1 MRRIPLGG
9 PFLAACFGVAVAEV
23 CSIPFLAWGIAFGL
37 FAIAVAVWR
46 RTAFALAA
54 SLLFFGFWHSFRKA
68 SDQGYLLAQKPDL
81 ADRIHQIGLEAEA
94 DSKPF
99 HWGNQIKQ
107 RLIAKVTGVDGRP
120 MNFRVQAELAGQPIH
135 YGDCCQVMGRLEA
148 PQRAM
153 NPGEF
158 DERTYLQH
166 EGIYVVLNSPSA
178 HDATIQY
185 HGWGNPIFAIALN
198 CRKAVENIPTRSLEN
213 DRPIKALIE
222 GVTFG
227 DRSDFD
233 PDLLDLLQDTGTLH
247 LFVIDG
253 LKVTLLAGISW
264 IAARLFCLPRRWI
277 AGAVVP
283 LLLLY
288 CAATGLSAAGLRA
301 TLMALFVLVGISL
314 ERPVLQLNAMSGAGF
329 ILLLCNPEELFQ
341 LGFQL
346 SFTIVAFIVIGARPL
361 TSWLAH
367 PFRPD
372 PWIPRQL
379 ISPLRRLLQ
388 RLIHRS
394 AELLAVCTIC
404 WVSSLPFSIFYFHRI
419 SFSNVVANFLAV
431 PVGTWILFTALISIL
446 VSPIAGW
453 ASIYLNNTNWLLAHL
468 FLVIVNASAA
478 FPGQAMNIGGL
489 PWSTEAK
496 IVVLASGRSET
507 IYFCRGSST
516 GLVNPGSASKY
527 RRITEPFLRSEGV
540 NGLSFLSWTRPD
552 QDHAGS
558 APEVAKHF
566 KVAGASH
573 ESLSPND
580 EAAAG
585 LSRGSPAAAGK
596 ADLSRRLVRH
606 SSGIRDEGGSEAK
619 ADGIPS
625 AIGLTKATTS
635 RMSMLEEKISLNDE
649 ATWSSVKPITPLR
662 PVLDCELGSFEVL
675 LLNINRQQIQ
685 AQPSRTVDVV
695 VVPSQRQCS
704 CPELV
709 RKFHPQAILYLQG
722 KPGGNQ
728 SPGQPAVPIWFLG
741 DKGAVTIA
749 LSNKDLELSGYLGDR
764 LTLQSRSR

>member
-9 PFLAACFGVAVAEV
+9 LFLAACFGVTVAEV
-23 CSIPFLAWGIAFGL
+23 CPIPFLGWGIAFGL
-37 FAIAVAVWR
+37 FAIGVAAWK
-46 RTAFALAA
+46 RTGLALAA
-54 SLLFFGFWHSFRKA
+54 TLLFFGFWHSFRKV

-81 ADRIHQIGLEAEA
+81 ANRVHQIDLEAEA

-107 RLIAKVTGVDGRP
+107 RLIANVRGVDGRP
-120 MNFRVQAELAGQPIH
+120 MNFRVQAQLAGQPIH
-135 YGDCCQVMGRLEA
+135 YGDCCQVMGRLET
-148 PQRAM
+148 PQRAL

-166 EGIYVVLNSPSA
+166 EGIYVVLNSPGA
-178 HDATIQY
+178 HHATIRH

-314 ERPVLQLNAMSGAGF
+314 ERPVVQLNAMSGAGF

-367 PFRPD
+367 PLRPD
-372 PWIPRQL
+372 PWIPLQL
-379 ISPLRRLLQ
+379 ISPLGRLSQ

-453 ASIYLNNTNWLLAHL
+453 ASIYLNNTNWLLAHV
-468 FLVIVNASAA
+468 FLMIVNASAA

-507 IYFCRGSST
+507 IYFCRGSSS
-516 GLVNPGSASKY
+516 GLLNPGSASKY

-540 NGLSFLSWTRPD
+540 NGLSFLSWTRSD

-566 KVAGASH
+566 KIAGASY
-573 ESLSPND
+573 EN
-580 EAAAG
+580 
-585 LSRGSPAAAGK
+585 LSRNGEATAGRSGGRPAAAGK
-596 ADLSRRLVRH
+596 AD
-606 SSGIRDEGGSEAK
+606 
-619 ADGIPS
+619 GIPS
-625 AIGLTKATTS
+625 TIGLTKATAS
-635 RMSMLEEKISLNDE
+635 RMSMVEEKISLNDE

-675 LLNINRQQIQ
+675 LLNINRQQIE

-728 SPGQPAVPIWFLG
+728 SPGQPAVPVWFLG
-741 DKGAVTIA
+741 DKGAVTMA
-749 LSNKDLELSGYLGDR
+749 LSYKDLELSGYLGDR
-764 LTLQSRSR
+764 LTLRSRSR

>member
-9 PFLAACFGVAVAEV
+9 LFLAACLGVAVAEV
-23 CSIPFLAWGIAFGL
+23 CPIPFLDWGIGFGL
-37 FAIAVAVWR
+37 FAIAVAAWK

-54 SLLFFGFWHSFRKA
+54 TLLFFGFWHSFRKA
-68 SDQGYLLAQKPDL
+68 SDQGYQLAAKPDL
-81 ADRIHQIGLEAEA
+81 ANRIHQIELEAEA

-107 RLIAKVTGVDGRP
+107 RLIAKVTGVDGRSVD
-120 MNFRVQAELAGQPIH
+120 FRVEAELAGQPIH
-135 YGDCCQVMGRLEA
+135 YGDRCQVMGRLEA
-148 PQRAM
+148 PQRAL

-158 DERTYLQH
+158 DERTYLRH
-166 EGIYVVLNSPSA
+166 EGIYVVLNSA
-178 HDATIQY
+178 NARDATIKQ
-185 HGWGNPIFAIALN
+185 HSWGNPIFAVALT
-198 CRKAVENIPTRSLEN
+198 CRKAVENIPIRSLEN

-253 LKVTLLAGISW
+253 LKVTLLAGVSW

-288 CAATGLSAAGLRA
+288 CAGTGLSAAGLRA

-314 ERPVLQLNAMSGAGF
+314 EKPVLQLNAMSGAGF

-346 SFTIVAFIVIGARPL
+346 SFAIVAFIVIGARPL

-367 PFRPD
+367 PLRPD

-379 ISPLRRLLQ
+379 ISPLRRISQ

-394 AELLAVCTIC
+394 VELLAVCTIC

-431 PVGTWILFTALISIL
+431 PVGTWILFTALVSIL
-446 VSPIAGW
+446 ISPIAGW
-453 ASIYLNNTNWLLAHL
+453 ASIYLNNTNWLLAHV

-478 FPGQAMNIGGL
+478 FPGQAMNIGRL
-489 PWSTEAK
+489 PWSTETK

-507 IYFCRGSST
+507 IYFCGGSRT
-516 GLVNPGSASKY
+516 GLVNPGSPSKY

-540 NGLSFLSWTRPD
+540 NSLSFLNWTGSD
-552 QDHAGS
+552 QDHAGA
-558 APEVAKHF
+558 APQVVKHF
-566 KVAGASH
+566 KVAPFSS
-573 ESLSPND
+573 ESLS
-580 EAAAG
+580 G
-585 LSRGSPAAAGK
+585 RGPATAGK
-596 ADLSRRLVRH
+596 ADLSRHLVQH
-606 SSGIRDEGGSEAK
+606 SFSDGGSEAK
-619 ADGIPS
+619 ADEAPS
-625 AIGLTKATTS
+625 TIRLTKAPPS
-635 RMSMLEEKISLNDE
+635 RMLPGEEKISLNDE
-649 ATWSSVKPITPLR
+649 ATWGGTKLIPPLK
-662 PVLDCELGSFEVL
+662 PVLDCELGSFVVL
-675 LLNINRQQIQ
+675 LLNINRQQIE
-685 AQPSRTVDVV
+685 ALPSRTVDVV

-704 CPELV
+704 CRELV

-722 KPGGNQ
+722 KPAGNQ
-728 SPGQPAVPIWFLG
+728 SAGEPAVPIWFLG

-749 LSNKDLELSGYLGDR
+749 LSNQELELSGYLGDR
-764 LTLQSRSR
+764 LTFRSRNR

>member
-1 MRRIPLGG
+1 VRRIPLGG
-9 PFLAACFGVAVAEV
+9 LFLTACLGVAVAEV
-23 CSIPFLAWGIAFGL
+23 CPIPFFAWGISFGL
-37 FAIAVAVWR
+37 FAIAVAAWKQ
-46 RTAFALAA
+46 TAFVLAA
-54 SLLFFGFWHSFRKA
+54 TLLFFGFWHSFRKA
-68 SDQGYLLAQKPDL
+68 SDQGYQLATKPDL
-81 ADRIHQIGLEAEA
+81 ANRIHQIDLEAEA

-99 HWGNQIKQ
+99 HWANQIKQ

-120 MNFRVQAELAGQPIH
+120 MDFRVEAELAGQPVH
-135 YGDCCQVMGRLEA
+135 YGDRCQVMGRLEA

-158 DERTYLQH
+158 DERTYLRH
-166 EGIYVVLNSPSA
+166 EGIYIVLNSA
-178 HDATIQY
+178 NARDATIKQ
-185 HGWGNPIFAIALN
+185 HGWGNPIFAIALT

-233 PDLLDLLQDTGTLH
+233 PDLLELLQDTGTLH

-288 CAATGLSAAGLRA
+288 CAGTGLSAAGLRA

-314 ERPVLQLNAMSGAGF
+314 ERPVLQLNAMSGAGL

-346 SFTIVAFIVIGARPL
+346 SFAIVAFIVIGARPL
-361 TSWLAH
+361 TSCLAH
-367 PFRPD
+367 PFKPD

-379 ISPLRRLLQ
+379 ISSLRRLSQ

-431 PVGTWILFTALISIL
+431 PVGTWILFTALVSIL
-446 VSPIAGW
+446 ISPIAGW

-468 FLVIVNASAA
+468 FLMIVNASAA

-507 IYFCRGSST
+507 VYFCRGSRT
-516 GLVNPGSASKY
+516 GLVNPGSPSKY
-527 RRITEPFLRSEGV
+527 RRITEPFLRSAGV
-540 NGLSFLSWTRPD
+540 NGLSFLNWTRPD
-552 QDHAGS
+552 QDHSGS
-558 APEVAKHF
+558 ASEVIKHF
-566 KVAGASH
+566 KVTGT
-573 ESLSPND
+573 SPED
-580 EAAAG
+580 SSGRLVRHSFSEG
-585 LSRGSPAAAGK
+585 GSPATAGK
-596 ADLSRRLVRH
+596 ADLSRH
-606 SSGIRDEGGSEAK
+606 SEAK
-619 ADGIPS
+619 ADEVSSP
-625 AIGLTKATTS
+625 IGQTNATTS
-635 RMSMLEEKISLNDE
+635 RMPLGEEKISLNDE
-649 ATWSSVKPITPLR
+649 TEWSGTKLIPPLK
-662 PVLDCELGSFEVL
+662 PVLDCELGSFVVL
-675 LLNINRQQIQ
+675 LLNINRQQIE
-685 AQPSRTVDVV
+685 ALPSRTVDVV

-704 CPELV
+704 SPELV

-722 KPGGNQ
+722 KPAGNQ
-728 SPGQPAVPIWFLG
+728 SPGEPAVPIWFLG
-741 DKGAVTIA
+741 DKGAVTIT
-749 LSNKDLELSGYLGDR
+749 LSDRDLELSGYLGAR
-764 LTLQSRSR
+764 LTLRSRSR

>member
-9 PFLAACFGVAVAEV
+9 LFLAACLGVAVAEV
-23 CSIPFLAWGIAFGL
+23 FPIPFLAWGIAFGL
-37 FAIAVAVWR
+37 FAIAVVAWKQTV
-46 RTAFALAA
+46 FALAA
-54 SLLFFGFWHSFRKA
+54 TLLFFGFWHSFRKA
-68 SDQGYLLAQKPDL
+68 SDQGYQLVRKPDL
-81 ADRIHQIGLEAEA
+81 AKRMHQIDLEAEA

-107 RLIAKVTGVDGRP
+107 RLIAKVTGVDGHP
-120 MNFRVQAELAGQPIH
+120 MDFRIEAELAGQPVH
-135 YGDCCQVMGRLEA
+135 YGDRCHVMGRLAA
-148 PQRAM
+148 PQPAM

-158 DERTYLQH
+158 DERTYLRR
-166 EGIYVVLNSPSA
+166 EGIYLVLNSA
-178 HDATIQY
+178 NARGAAIVQ
-185 HGWGNPIFAIALN
+185 HGWGNPIFAIALT
-198 CRKAVENIPTRSLEN
+198 CRRAVENIPTRSLEN

-233 PDLLDLLQDTGTLH
+233 PDLLELLQDTGTLH

-277 AGAVVP
+277 AGAVIP

-288 CAATGLSAAGLRA
+288 CAGTGLSAAGLRA
-301 TLMALFVLVGISL
+301 TLMALFVLIGISL
-314 ERPVLQLNAMSGAGF
+314 ERPVLQLNALSGAGL
-329 ILLLCNPEELFQ
+329 ILLLCNPEDLFQ

-346 SFTIVAFIVIGARPL
+346 SFAIVAFIVIGARPL
-361 TSWLAH
+361 TSCLAH
-367 PFRPD
+367 PFTAD

-379 ISPLRRLLQ
+379 ISPLRRLWQ
-388 RLIHRS
+388 RMIHRS

-404 WVSSLPFSIFYFHRI
+404 WISSLPFSIFYFHRI

-431 PVGTWILFTALISIL
+431 PVGTWILFTALVSIL
-446 VSPIAGW
+446 ISPVAGW

-489 PWSTEAK
+489 PWSTEPK

-507 IYFCRGSST
+507 IYFRRGSRT
-516 GLVNPGSASKY
+516 GLVNPGSPSKY

-540 NGLSFLSWTRPD
+540 NGLSILNWTKSD

-558 APEVAKHF
+558 APEVSKHF
-566 KVAGASH
+566 KVIQGSGD
-573 ESLSPND
+573 SS
-580 EAAAG
+580 G
-585 LSRGSPAAAGK
+585 GSPAAAGK
-596 ADLSRRLVRH
+596 ADEA
-606 SSGIRDEGGSEAK
+606 SSS
-619 ADGIPS
+619 
-625 AIGLTKATTS
+625 IGLAKVTAS
-635 RMSMLEEKISLNDE
+635 HVPLGEEKISLNDE
-649 ATWSSVKPITPLR
+649 TGWNGTKLIPPLK
-662 PVLDCELGSFEVL
+662 PVLDCELGSFVVL
-675 LLNINRQQIQ
+675 LLHINRQQIE
-685 AQPSRTVDVV
+685 ALPARMVDVV

-704 CPELV
+704 PPELV

-728 SPGQPAVPIWFLG
+728 SPGESAVPIWFSG
-741 DKGAVTIA
+741 DKGAVTMA
-749 LSNKDLELSGYLGDR
+749 LSNKDLELSSYLGDR
-764 LTLQSRSR
+764 LTLRSRSR

>member
-9 PFLAACFGVAVAEV
+9 LFIAASVGIEFAEV
-23 CSIPFLAWGIAFGL
+23 CPAPLLGWAIAFGL
-37 FAIAVAVWR
+37 VAIAVVVWKQ
-46 RTAFALAA
+46 TAFVLSAT
-54 SLLFFGFWHSFRKA
+54 LLFFGFWHSFRQA
-68 SDQGYLLAQKPDL
+68 SDQGYQLAKKPDL
-81 ADRIHQIGLEAEA
+81 ASRIHQIDLEAEA

-107 RLIAKVTGVDGRP
+107 RLFAKVTGVDSHP

-135 YGDCCQVMGRLEA
+135 YGDCCQAMGRLEA

-158 DERTYLQH
+158 DEMTYLRHQ
-166 EGIYVVLNSPSA
+166 GIYVVLNSTNA
-178 HDATIQY
+178 RDATIKH

-198 CRKAVENIPTRSLEN
+198 CRKAIENIPTRSLEN
-213 DRPIKALIE
+213 DRPIKALVE

-264 IAARLFCLPRRWI
+264 IGARFFCLPRRWI
-277 AGAVVP
+277 AGTVVP
-283 LLLLY
+283 LLVLY

-301 TLMALFVLVGISL
+301 TLMAVFVLVGVSL
-314 ERPVLQLNAMSGAGF
+314 ERPVLQLNAMSGAGL
-329 ILLLCNPEELFQ
+329 ILLLCNPAELFQ

-361 TSWLAH
+361 TGWLAH
-367 PFRPD
+367 PFVPD

-379 ISPLRRLLQ
+379 ISPFRRLAH
-388 RLIHRS
+388 RLAHRS
-394 AELLAVCTIC
+394 AELWAVCTIC

-431 PVGTWILFTALISIL
+431 PVGTWILFTALLSIL

-453 ASIYLNNTNWLLAHL
+453 ASVYLNNTNWLLAHV
-468 FLVIVNASAA
+468 FLVIVNVSAA
-478 FPGQAMNIGGL
+478 LPGQAMNIGGS
-489 PWSTEAK
+489 PWSAKTK

-507 IYFCRGSST
+507 LYFCRGST
-516 GLVNPGSASKY
+516 NGLINPGSSSKY

-540 NGLSFLSWTRPD
+540 NGLSFLNWTRSD

-558 APEVAKHF
+558 APEVSKHF
-566 KVAGASH
+566 KVAQTSSVSMSH
-573 ESLSPND
+573 
-580 EAAAG
+580 
-585 LSRGSPAAAGK
+585 
-596 ADLSRRLVRH
+596 RLVRH
-606 SSGIRDEGGSEAK
+606 SSGITDEGGSEAEE
-619 ADGIPS
+619 DDVSPVN
-625 AIGLTKATTS
+625 GLTTAATG
-635 RMSMLEEKISLNDE
+635 RMSPGETKISLNDE
-649 ATWSSVKPITPLR
+649 TAWEGIKPVTPLN

-675 LLNINRQQIQ
+675 LLNINRQQIG
-685 AQPSRTVDVV
+685 ALPGRTVDVV

-704 CPELV
+704 GLELV

-722 KPGGNQ
+722 KPAGNQ
-728 SPGQPAVPIWFLG
+728 TPVEPAVPTWFLG
-741 DKGAVTIA
+741 EKGAVTLA
-749 LSNKDLELSGYLGDR
+749 LSNEDLELSGYLGDR
-764 LTLQSRSR
+764 LTLRSRKR

>member
-9 PFLAACFGVAVAEV
+9 LFLAACLGVAVAEV
-23 CSIPFLAWGIAFGL
+23 WPIPFLVWGIAFGL
-37 FAIAVAVWR
+37 FAFAVVAW
-46 RTAFALAA
+46 TQTTFALAA
-54 SLLFFGFWHSFRKA
+54 TLLFFGFWHSFRKG
-68 SDQGYLLAQKPDL
+68 SDQGYQLSTKLDL
-81 ADRIHQIGLEAEA
+81 ANRIHQIDLEAEA

-107 RLIAKVTGVDGRP
+107 RLIAKVTDMDGRP
-120 MNFRVQAELAGQPIH
+120 MDFRVEAELASQPVH
-135 YGDCCQVMGRLEA
+135 YGDRCQVMGRLEA

-158 DERTYLQH
+158 DERTYLRH
-166 EGIYVVLNSPSA
+166 EGIYVVLNSA
-178 HDATIQY
+178 NARDATIKQ
-185 HGWGNPIFAIALN
+185 HSWGNPIFAIALT

-288 CAATGLSAAGLRA
+288 CAGTGLSAAGLRA

-346 SFTIVAFIVIGARPL
+346 SFAIVAFIVIGARPL
-361 TSWLAH
+361 TSCLAH
-367 PFRPD
+367 PFKPD

-379 ISPLRRLLQ
+379 ISPLRRLSQ

-431 PVGTWILFTALISIL
+431 PVGTWILFTALVSIL
-446 VSPIAGW
+446 ISPIAGW

-468 FLVIVNASAA
+468 FLVIVDASAA
-478 FPGQAMNIGGL
+478 FPGQAMNIGRL
-489 PWSTEAK
+489 PWSTAPK

-507 IYFCRGSST
+507 IYFCRGSRT
-516 GLVNPGSASKY
+516 GLVNPGSPSKY

-540 NGLSFLSWTRPD
+540 NGLSFLNWTRSD
-552 QDHAGS
+552 QDHFGS
-558 APEVAKHF
+558 ASEVIKHF
-566 KVAGASH
+566 KVTRT
-573 ESLSPND
+573 SPED
-580 EAAAG
+580 SSG
-585 LSRGSPAAAGK
+585 RSPATAGK
-596 ADLSRRLVRH
+596 ADEV
-606 SSGIRDEGGSEAK
+606 SS
-619 ADGIPS
+619 P
-625 AIGLTKATTS
+625 IGLTNATTS
-635 RMSMLEEKISLNDE
+635 RMPPGEEKISLNDE
-649 ATWSSVKPITPLR
+649 TEWSGTKLIPPLK
-662 PVLDCELGSFEVL
+662 PVLDCELGSFAVL
-675 LLNINRQQIQ
+675 LLNINRQQIE
-685 AQPSRTVDVV
+685 ALPSRIVDVV

-704 CPELV
+704 SPELV

-722 KPGGNQ
+722 KPAGNQ
-728 SPGQPAVPIWFLG
+728 SPGEPAVPIWFLG

-749 LSNKDLELSGYLGDR
+749 LSDKDLELSGYLGDR
-764 LTLQSRSR
+764 LTLRSRSR

>member
-9 PFLAACFGVAVAEV
+9 LFLAACVGIEFAEV
-23 CSIPFLAWGIAFGL
+23 CPVPLLGWAIAFGI
-37 FAIAVAVWR
+37 FALAVLACK
-46 RTAFALAA
+46 RTAFALSATV
-54 SLLFFGFWHSFRKA
+54 LFFGFWHAFRKG
-68 SDQGYLLAQKPDL
+68 SDQGYQLTNQPDL
-81 ADRIHQIGLEAEA
+81 ANRIHQIDLEADT

-107 RLIAKVTGVDGRP
+107 RLIAKVTGVDGCP
-120 MNFRVQAELAGQPIH
+120 VNFRVQAELAGQPIH
-135 YGDCCQVMGRLEA
+135 YGDFCQVAGRLEP
-148 PQRAM
+148 PQRAL

-166 EGIYVVLNSPSA
+166 EGIYVVLNSANA
-178 HDATIQY
+178 HGATIIR
-185 HGWGNPIFAIALN
+185 HGWGNPIFAIALG
-198 CRKAVENIPTRSLEN
+198 CRKAIENIPTRSLEN

-264 IAARLFCLPRRWI
+264 IAARFFCLPRRWI
-277 AGAVVP
+277 AAAVVP
-283 LLLLY
+283 LLILY

-301 TLMALFVLVGISL
+301 TLMALFVLIGVAL

-329 ILLLCNPEELFQ
+329 ILLLCNPQELFQ

-367 PFRPD
+367 PFGPD

-379 ISPLRRLLQ
+379 IPPVRRFSQ

-431 PVGTWILFTALISIL
+431 PIGTWILFTAMLSIV

-453 ASIYLNNTNWLLAHL
+453 ASICLNNTNWLLAHV

-478 FPGQAMNIGGL
+478 FPGQAMNIGGS
-489 PWSTEAK
+489 PWSREAK

-507 IYFCRGSST
+507 LYFCRGSSQ
-516 GLVNPGSASKY
+516 GLINPGSPSKY

-540 NGLSFLSWTRPD
+540 NGLSFLNWTRSD

-558 APEVAKHF
+558 APQLVKHF
-566 KVAGASH
+566 KLVRTS
-573 ESLSPND
+573 
-580 EAAAG
+580 G
-585 LSRGSPAAAGK
+585 LSRQSEAV
-596 ADLSRRLVRH
+596 ADPSRR
-606 SSGIRDEGGSEAK
+606 SEAK
-619 ADGIPS
+619 ADDASWTNRFAKTAMGPVRF
-625 AIGLTKATTS
+625 G
-635 RMSMLEEKISLNDE
+635 EEKISLNGE
-649 ATWSSVKPITPLR
+649 SAWNSIRLITPLN

-675 LLNINRQQIQ
+675 VLNTNRQQIG
-685 AQPSRTVDVV
+685 ALPSRNVDVV

-704 CPELV
+704 GPELI
-709 RKFHPQAILYLQG
+709 RKFRPQAILYLQG
-722 KPGGNQ
+722 KPAGNQ
-728 SPGQPAVPIWFLG
+728 TSGEAGVPIWFIG
-741 DKGAVTIA
+741 EKGAVTMA

-764 LTLQSRSR
+764 LILRSRSR

>member
-9 PFLAACFGVAVAEV
+9 LFLAACLGVALAEV
-23 CSIPFLAWGIAFGL
+23 CPISFLGWGVAFAL
-37 FAIAVAVWR
+37 FAIAVAAWK

-54 SLLFFGFWHSFRKA
+54 TLLFFGFWHSFRKT

-81 ADRIHQIGLEAEA
+81 ANRIHQIDLEAEA

-135 YGDCCQVMGRLEA
+135 YGDCCQVTGRLEA
-148 PQRAM
+148 PPRGLNA
-153 NPGEF
+153 GEF
-158 DERTYLQH
+158 DERTYLRH
-166 EGIYVVLNSPSA
+166 EGIYAVLNSPGVHA
-178 HDATIQY
+178 ATIQH
-185 HGWGNPIFAIALN
+185 HGWGNPVFAIALN
-198 CRKAVENIPTRSLEN
+198 CRKAVENIPTRGLEN

-367 PFRPD
+367 PFGPD

-379 ISPLRRLLQ
+379 ISPLRRLSQ

-394 AELLAVCTIC
+394 AELLGVCTIC
-404 WVSSLPFSIFYFHRI
+404 WVSSLPFSIFYFHRV

-431 PVGTWILFTALISIL
+431 PIGTWILFTALISIL

-478 FPGQAMNIGGL
+478 FPGQAMNIGSL
-489 PWSTEAK
+489 PWSPEAK

-540 NGLSFLSWTRPD
+540 NGLSFLSWTRSD

-558 APEVAKHF
+558 APEVTKHF
-566 KVAGASH
+566 KVDQTS
-573 ESLSPND
+573 
-580 EAAAG
+580 
-585 LSRGSPAAAGK
+585 
-596 ADLSRRLVRH
+596 
-606 SSGIRDEGGSEAK
+606 
-619 ADGIPS
+619 S
-625 AIGLTKATTS
+625 AIGLTKMTKS
-635 RMSMLEEKISLNDE
+635 RSPLGEEKISLNDE
-649 ATWSSVKPITPLR
+649 TAWTRMKALVPFR
-662 PVLDCELGSFEVL
+662 PVLECEIGSFEVL
-675 LLNINRQQIQ
+675 LLNINRQQIETL
-685 AQPSRTVDVV
+685 PDRMVDVV

-722 KPGGNQ
+722 KPAGNQ
-728 SPGQPAVPIWFLG
+728 SPGEPAVPNWFLG

-749 LSNKDLELSGYLGDR
+749 LSNKGLELSGYLGDR
-764 LTLQSRSR
+764 LTLRSRSR

>member
-9 PFLAACFGVAVAEV
+9 LFLAACLGVAVAEV
-23 CSIPFLAWGIAFGL
+23 WPIPFLGWGMAFGL
-37 FAIAVAVWR
+37 LAIAAAVWK

-54 SLLFFGFWHSFRKA
+54 TLLFFGFWHSFRRG
-68 SDQGYLLAQKPDL
+68 SDQGYQLATKSDL
-81 ADRIHQIGLEAEA
+81 ANRIHQLDLEAEA

-107 RLIAKVTGVDGRP
+107 RLIAKVTGVDGHP
-120 MNFRVQAELAGQPIH
+120 MDFRVEAELVGQPVH
-135 YGDCCQVMGRLEA
+135 YGDRCQVTGRLEA
-148 PQRAM
+148 PQCAM

-158 DERTYLQH
+158 DERTYLRR
-166 EGIYVVLNSPSA
+166 EGIYVVLNSANARDTSIRQ
-178 HDATIQY
+178 HT
-185 HGWGNPIFAIALN
+185 WGNPIFAIALS

-227 DRSDFD
+227 DRSDFG

-288 CAATGLSAAGLRA
+288 CAGTGLSAAGLRA

-346 SFTIVAFIVIGARPL
+346 SFAIVAFIVIGARPL

-367 PFRPD
+367 PFKPD

-379 ISPLRRLLQ
+379 ISPLRRLSQ

-431 PVGTWILFTALISIL
+431 PVGTWILFTALVSIL
-446 VSPIAGW
+446 ISPIAGW
-453 ASIYLNNTNWLLAHL
+453 ASVYLNNTNWLLAHV
-468 FLVIVNASAA
+468 FLGIVNASAA
-478 FPGQAMNIGGL
+478 FPGQAMNIGRP
-489 PWSTEAK
+489 PWSTEVK

-507 IYFCRGSST
+507 VYFSRGSHT
-516 GLVNPGSASKY
+516 GLVNPGSPSKY

-540 NGLSFLSWTRPD
+540 NGLSFLNWTRSD

-558 APEVAKHF
+558 ASEVIKHF
-566 KVAGASH
+566 KVAGTSS
-573 ESLSPND
+573 ESLSGHGP
-580 EAAAG
+580 ATAG
-585 LSRGSPAAAGK
+585 E
-596 ADLSRRLVRH
+596 ADLSLRLVRH
-606 SSGIRDEGGSEAK
+606 SPARPDDGGTEAK
-619 ADGIPS
+619 ADEVSSP
-625 AIGLTKATTS
+625 IGLTKESTS
-635 RMSMLEEKISLNDE
+635 RMSLGEEKISLNDE
-649 ATWSSVKPITPLR
+649 AAWSGTKCIPPLK
-662 PVLDCELGSFEVL
+662 PVLDCELGSFVVL
-675 LLNINRQQIQ
+675 LLNVNHHQIEVL
-685 AQPSRTVDVV
+685 PGRPVDVV

-704 CPELV
+704 SPELV

-722 KPGGNQ
+722 KPAGNQ
-728 SPGQPAVPIWFLG
+728 SPSEPAVPIWFLG
-741 DKGAVTIA
+741 AKGAVTIA

-764 LTLQSRSR
+764 LILRSRSR

>member
-9 PFLAACFGVAVAEV
+9 LFLAACLGVVVAEV
-23 CSIPFLAWGIAFGL
+23 CPIPFVGWGMAFGL
-37 FAIAVAVWR
+37 LAVAVAAWKQ
-46 RTAFALAA
+46 TAFVLAA
-54 SLLFFGFWHSFRKA
+54 TLLFFGFWHSFRKA
-68 SDQGYLLAQKPDL
+68 SDQGCQLAMKPDL
-81 ADRIHQIGLEAEA
+81 ANRIHQIDLEAEV

-99 HWGNQIKQ
+99 HWANQIKQ
-107 RLIAKVTGVDGRP
+107 RLVAKVTGVDGRP
-120 MNFRVQAELAGQPIH
+120 MDFRVEAELAGQPIQ
-135 YGDCCQVMGRLEA
+135 YGDRCQVMGRLEA

-158 DERTYLQH
+158 DERIYLRH
-166 EGIYVVLNSPSA
+166 EGIYIVLNSANSR
-178 HDATIQY
+178 DATIKQ
-185 HGWGNPIFAIALN
+185 HGWGNPIFAIALT

-233 PDLLDLLQDTGTLH
+233 PDLLELLQDTGTLH

-288 CAATGLSAAGLRA
+288 CAGTGLSAAGLRA

-314 ERPVLQLNAMSGAGF
+314 ERPVLQLNALSGAGL

-346 SFTIVAFIVIGARPL
+346 SFAIVAFIVIGARPL
-361 TSWLAH
+361 TSCLAH
-367 PFRPD
+367 PFKPD

-379 ISPLRRLLQ
+379 ISPLRRLSQ

-431 PVGTWILFTALISIL
+431 PVGTWILFTALVSIL
-446 VSPIAGW
+446 ISPIAGW
-453 ASIYLNNTNWLLAHL
+453 ASIYLNNTNWLLAHV
-468 FLVIVNASAA
+468 FLMIVNASAA
-478 FPGQAMNIGGL
+478 FPGQAMNVGGL

-507 IYFCRGSST
+507 VYFRRGSRT
-516 GLVNPGSASKY
+516 GLVNPGSPSKY
-527 RRITEPFLRSEGV
+527 RRITEPFLRSAGV
-540 NGLSFLSWTRPD
+540 NGLSFLNWTRSD
-552 QDHAGS
+552 QDHSGS
-558 APEVAKHF
+558 ASEVIKHF
-566 KVAGASH
+566 KVTRT
-573 ESLSPND
+573 SPED
-580 EAAAG
+580 SSG
-585 LSRGSPAAAGK
+585 
-596 ADLSRRLVRH
+596 RLVRH
-606 SSGIRDEGGSEAK
+606 SPARPDDGGSPTTAGK
-619 ADGIPS
+619 ADEVSSP
-625 AIGLTKATTS
+625 IGLTNATRNRTP
-635 RMSMLEEKISLNDE
+635 LGEEKINLNDE
-649 ATWSSVKPITPLR
+649 TEWSGTKLIPPLK
-662 PVLDCELGSFEVL
+662 PVLDCELGSFVVL
-675 LLNINRQQIQ
+675 ILNINRQQIE
-685 AQPSRTVDVV
+685 ALSSRTVDVV

-704 CPELV
+704 SPELV

-722 KPGGNQ
+722 KPAGNQ
-728 SPGQPAVPIWFLG
+728 SPGEPAVPIWFLG
-741 DKGAVTIA
+741 DKGAVTIT
-749 LSNKDLELSGYLGDR
+749 LSDKELELSSYLGAR
-764 LTLQSRSR
+764 LTLRSRSR

>member
-9 PFLAACFGVAVAEV
+9 LFLAACQGVALAEV
-23 CSIPFLAWGIAFGL
+23 CPIPFLTWGIAFAL
-37 FAIAVAVWR
+37 LVIAVAAWKH
-46 RTAFALAA
+46 TALALAA
-54 SLLFFGFWHSFRKA
+54 TLLFFGFWHSFRRD
-68 SDQGYLLAQKPDL
+68 SDQGYQLVAKSDL
-81 ADRIHQIGLEAEA
+81 AKQIHQIDLEAEV

-99 HWGNQIKQ
+99 RWGNQIKQ
-107 RLIAKVTGVDGRP
+107 RLVARVTNLDARP
-120 MNFRVQAELAGQPIH
+120 VNFRVEAELAGQPIH
-135 YGDCCQVMGRLEA
+135 YGDRCQVIGRLEA

-158 DERTYLQH
+158 DERTYLRH
-166 EGIYVVLNSPSA
+166 EGIYVVLNSA
-178 HDATIQY
+178 NTRDATIKQ
-185 HGWGNPIFAIALN
+185 HGWGNPIFAIALS

-277 AGAVVP
+277 AGVVVP

-288 CAATGLSAAGLRA
+288 CAGTGLSAAGLRA
-301 TLMALFVLVGISL
+301 TLMALFVLVGLSL
-314 ERPVLQLNAMSGAGF
+314 ERPVLQLNALSGAGF
-329 ILLLCNPEELFQ
+329 ILLLCNPDELFQ

-346 SFTIVAFIVIGARPL
+346 SFSIVALIVIGARPL
-361 TSWLAH
+361 TSCLAH
-367 PFRPD
+367 PFKPD

-379 ISPLRRLLQ
+379 ISPLRRLWQ

-419 SFSNVVANFLAV
+419 SFSNVIANFLAV
-431 PVGTWILFTALISIL
+431 PVGTWILFTALCSIL
-446 VSPIAGW
+446 ISPIAGW
-453 ASIYLNNTNWLLAHL
+453 ASIYLNNTNWLLAHI

-478 FPGQAMNIGGL
+478 FPGQAMNIGRL
-489 PWSTEAK
+489 PWPTEVK

-507 IYFCRGSST
+507 ICFCRGPRV
-516 GLVNPGSASKY
+516 GLINPGSPSKY

-540 NGLSFLSWTRPD
+540 NSLSFLNWTRSD

-558 APEVAKHF
+558 ASELNRHF
-566 KVAGASH
+566 KVARTSL
-573 ESLSPND
+573 ESLSDRGPATSGTVD
-580 EAAAG
+580 P
-585 LSRGSPAAAGK
+585 SRHGPAAAGK
-596 ADLSRRLVRH
+596 AEDVFSPAGLRH
-606 SSGIRDEGGSEAK
+606 ASTNRISPG
-619 ADGIPS
+619 
-625 AIGLTKATTS
+625 
-635 RMSMLEEKISLNDE
+635 EEKISLNDE
-649 ATWSSVKPITPLR
+649 TAWTGTRLIAPLK
-662 PVLDCELGSFEVL
+662 PVLNCELGSFVVL
-675 LLNINRQQIQ
+675 LLNTSRQQIRDL
-685 AQPSRTVDVV
+685 SDRMVDIV
-695 VVPSQRQCS
+695 VVPSRRQCS
-704 CPELV
+704 SSELT

-722 KPGGNQ
+722 KPVANQ
-728 SPGQPAVPIWFLG
+728 SPGESAVPIWFLG

-764 LTLQSRSR
+764 LTLRSRSR

>member
-1 MRRIPLGG
+1 VRRIPLGG
-9 PFLAACFGVAVAEV
+9 LFLAACLGVGVAEV
-23 CSIPFLAWGIAFGL
+23 WPIPFLVWGIAFGL
-37 FAIAVAVWR
+37 FAFAALAWKQ
-46 RTAFALAA
+46 TAFALAA
-54 SLLFFGFWHSFRKA
+54 TLLFFGFWHSFRKD
-68 SDQGYLLAQKPDL
+68 SDQGYQLARKPDL
-81 ADRIHQIGLEAEA
+81 ANRAHQIDLEAEA

-107 RLIAKVTGVDGRP
+107 RLIAKVTGMDGRR
-120 MNFRVQAELAGQPIH
+120 MDFRVEAELASPPVH
-135 YGDCCQVMGRLEA
+135 YGDRCQVMGRLEA

-158 DERTYLQH
+158 DERTYLRH
-166 EGIYVVLNSPSA
+166 EGIYVVLNSA
-178 HDATIQY
+178 NARAATIKQ
-185 HGWGNPIFAIALN
+185 HSWGNPIFAIALT

-213 DRPIKALIE
+213 DRPSKALIE
-222 GVTFG
+222 GITFG

-288 CAATGLSAAGLRA
+288 CAGTGLSAAGLRA

-346 SFTIVAFIVIGARPL
+346 SFAIVACIVIGARPL
-361 TSWLAH
+361 TSCLAH
-367 PFRPD
+367 PFKPD

-379 ISPLRRLLQ
+379 FSPLRRLSQ

-431 PVGTWILFTALISIL
+431 PVGTWILFTALVSIL
-446 VSPIAGW
+446 ISPIAGW
-453 ASIYLNNTNWLLAHL
+453 ASIYLNNTNWLLAHI
-468 FLVIVNASAA
+468 FLMIVNASAA
-478 FPGQAMNIGGL
+478 FPGQAMNIGRL

-507 IYFCRGSST
+507 IYFCRGSRT
-516 GLVNPGSASKY
+516 GLVNPGSPSKY
-527 RRITEPFLRSEGV
+527 HRITEPFLRSEGV
-540 NGLSFLSWTRPD
+540 NGLSFMNWTRSD
-552 QDHAGS
+552 QDHAAS
-558 APEVAKHF
+558 ASEVVKHF
-566 KVAGASH
+566 RVTGT
-573 ESLSPND
+573 SPED
-580 EAAAG
+580 SSG
-585 LSRGSPAAAGK
+585 
-596 ADLSRRLVRH
+596 RLVLH
-606 SSGIRDEGGSEAK
+606 SSGTRAEGGSEAK
-619 ADGIPS
+619 ADEVSSP
-625 AIGLTKATTS
+625 IGQANATTS
-635 RMSMLEEKISLNDE
+635 RMLGEEKISLNDE
-649 ATWSSVKPITPLR
+649 TEWSGTKLIPPLK
-662 PVLDCELGSFEVL
+662 PVLDCELGSFVIL
-675 LLNINRQQIQ
+675 LLNVNRQQIE
-685 AQPSRTVDVV
+685 ALRSRTVDVV

-704 CPELV
+704 STELT

-722 KPGGNQ
+722 KPAGNQ
-728 SPGQPAVPIWFLG
+728 SLGESAVPIWFLG

-749 LSNKDLELSGYLGDR
+749 LSDRDLELSGYLGDR
-764 LTLQSRSR
+764 LILRSRRR

>member
-1 MRRIPLGG
+1 M
-9 PFLAACFGVAVAEV
+9 
-23 CSIPFLAWGIAFGL
+23 AFGL
-37 FAIAVAVWR
+37 FAIAVAAWKQ
-46 RTAFALAA
+46 TAFVLAA
-54 SLLFFGFWHSFRKA
+54 TLLFFGFWHLFRKA
-68 SDQGYLLAQKPDL
+68 SDQGYQLAAKPDL
-81 ADRIHQIGLEAEA
+81 ANRIHQIDLEAEA

-99 HWGNQIKQ
+99 HWANQIKQ

-120 MNFRVQAELAGQPIH
+120 MDFRVEAELAGQPVH
-135 YGDCCQVMGRLEA
+135 YGDRCQVMGRLEA

-158 DERTYLQH
+158 DERTYLRH
-166 EGIYVVLNSPSA
+166 EGIYIVLNSA
-178 HDATIQY
+178 NARDVTIKQ
-185 HGWGNPIFAIALN
+185 HGWGNPIFAIALT

-233 PDLLDLLQDTGTLH
+233 PDLLELLQDTGTLH

-264 IAARLFCLPRRWI
+264 IAARFFCLPRRWI

-288 CAATGLSAAGLRA
+288 CAGTGLSAAGLRA

-314 ERPVLQLNAMSGAGF
+314 ERPVLQLNAMSGAGL

-346 SFTIVAFIVIGARPL
+346 SFAIVALIVIGARPL
-361 TSWLAH
+361 TSCLAH
-367 PFRPD
+367 PFKPD

-379 ISPLRRLLQ
+379 ISSLRRLSQ

-394 AELLAVCTIC
+394 AELLAICTIC

-431 PVGTWILFTALISIL
+431 PVGTWILFTALVSIL
-446 VSPIAGW
+446 ISPIAGW
-453 ASIYLNNTNWLLAHL
+453 ASIYLNNTNWLLAHV
-468 FLVIVNASAA
+468 FLMIVNASAA

-507 IYFCRGSST
+507 VYFCRGSRT
-516 GLVNPGSASKY
+516 GLVNPGSPSKY
-527 RRITEPFLRSEGV
+527 HRITEPFLRSAGV
-540 NGLSFLSWTRPD
+540 NGLSFLNWTRPD
-552 QDHAGS
+552 QDHSGS
-558 APEVAKHF
+558 ASEVIKHF
-566 KVAGASH
+566 KVTGT
-573 ESLSPND
+573 SPD
-580 EAAAG
+580 
-585 LSRGSPAAAGK
+585 
-596 ADLSRRLVRH
+596 
-606 SSGIRDEGGSEAK
+606 SSGRLGRHSEAK
-619 ADGIPS
+619 AYEVSSP
-625 AIGLTKATTS
+625 IGLTNVTTS
-635 RMSMLEEKISLNDE
+635 RMPLGEEKISLNDE
-649 ATWSSVKPITPLR
+649 TEWSGTKLISPLK
-662 PVLDCELGSFEVL
+662 PVLDCELGSFVVL
-675 LLNINRQQIQ
+675 LLNINRQQIE
-685 AQPSRTVDVV
+685 ALPSRTVDVV

-704 CPELV
+704 FPELV

-722 KPGGNQ
+722 KPAGNQ
-728 SPGQPAVPIWFLG
+728 SPGEPAVPIWFLG
-741 DKGAVTIA
+741 DKGAVTIT
-749 LSNKDLELSGYLGDR
+749 LSDKDLELSGYLGAR
-764 LTLQSRSR
+764 LTLRSRNR

>member
-1 MRRIPLGG
+1 
-9 PFLAACFGVAVAEV
+9 V
-23 CSIPFLAWGIAFGL
+23 FGL
-37 FAIAVAVWR
+37 FAIAVAAWK

-54 SLLFFGFWHSFRKA
+54 TLLFFGFWHSFHKT
-68 SDQGYLLAQKPDL
+68 SDQGYLLARKPDL
-81 ADRIHQIGLEAEA
+81 ANRIHQIDLEAET

-120 MNFRVQAELAGQPIH
+120 MRFRVQAELAGQPIH
-135 YGDCCQVMGRLEA
+135 YGDCCQVMGRLET

-158 DERTYLQH
+158 DERTYLRH
-166 EGIYVVLNSPSA
+166 EGIYVVLNSPGA
-178 HDATIQY
+178 HDGTIKR

-301 TLMALFVLVGISL
+301 TLMALFVLIGISL

-367 PFRPD
+367 PFGPD

-379 ISPLRRLLQ
+379 ISPLRRLSQ

-453 ASIYLNNTNWLLAHL
+453 ASIYLNNTNWLLAHV
-468 FLVIVNASAA
+468 FLAIVNASAA

-527 RRITEPFLRSEGV
+527 RRVTEPFLRSEGV
-540 NGLSFLSWTRPD
+540 NGLSFLSWTRSD

-558 APEVAKHF
+558 APGVAKHF
-566 KVAGASH
+566 KVAGASY
-573 ESLSPND
+573 ESLSGHA
-580 EAAAG
+580 E
-585 LSRGSPAAAGK
+585 
-596 ADLSRRLVRH
+596 
-606 SSGIRDEGGSEAK
+606 
-619 ADGIPS
+619 
-625 AIGLTKATTS
+625 ATTS
-635 RMSMLEEKISLNDE
+635 RMSLGEEKISLNDE
-649 ATWSSVKPITPLR
+649 AAWSRMKPITPLR
-662 PVLDCELGSFEVL
+662 PVLDCELGSFVVL
-675 LLNINRQQIQ
+675 LLNINRQQI
-685 AQPSRTVDVV
+685 AALPSQLVDVV

-704 CPELV
+704 CPELI

-722 KPGGNQ
+722 KPAGNQ
-728 SPGQPAVPIWFLG
+728 SPGESPVPIWFLG

-749 LSNKDLELSGYLGDR
+749 LSNNDLELSGYLGDR
-764 LTLQSRSR
+764 LTLRSRSR

>member
-1 MRRIPLGG
+1 LG
-9 PFLAACFGVAVAEV
+9 VEVAEV
-23 CSIPFLAWGIAFGL
+23 WPIPFLGW
-37 FAIAVAVWR
+37 AI
-46 RTAFALAA
+46 AFALFAMA
-54 SLLFFGFWHSFRKA
+54 VLAWKHTALALSATLLFFGFWHSFRKT
-68 SDQGYLLAQKPDL
+68 SDQGYELAKKPDL
-81 ADRIHQIGLEAEA
+81 ANRVHQIDLEAEA

-107 RLIAKVTGVDGRP
+107 RLIAKVTGVDSHP

-135 YGDCCQVMGRLEA
+135 YGDCCQVAGRLEA

-158 DERTYLQH
+158 DERSYLRHQ
-166 EGIYVVLNSPSA
+166 GIYIIINSTNA
-178 HDATIQY
+178 HDTDIKS
-185 HGWGNPIFAIALN
+185 HGWGNPIFAIALT

-277 AGAVVP
+277 ASAVVP
-283 LLLLY
+283 LLVLY

-329 ILLLCNPEELFQ
+329 ILLLSNPEELFQ

-361 TSWLAH
+361 TSWLSH
-367 PFRPD
+367 PFRLD

-379 ISPLRRLLQ
+379 ISPLSRLLQ
-388 RLIHRS
+388 RLIHRA

-431 PVGTWILFTALISIL
+431 PVGTWILFTALISML
-446 VSPIAGW
+446 VSPISGW
-453 ASIYLNNTNWLLAHL
+453 ASIYLNNTNWLLAHV

-478 FPGQAMNIGGL
+478 FPGQAMNIGRL
-489 PWSTEAK
+489 PWSTETK
-496 IVVLASGRSET
+496 MVVLASGRSET
-507 IYFCRGSST
+507 IYFNRGSSN

-527 RRITEPFLRSEGV
+527 RRITEPFLRTEGV
-540 NGLSFLSWTRPD
+540 NDLSFLNWTRSD

-558 APEVAKHF
+558 ASEIVKHF
-566 KVAGASH
+566 KVAQTSS
-573 ESLSPND
+573 ESSAPP
-580 EAAAG
+580 
-585 LSRGSPAAAGK
+585 SPAAAGK
-596 ADLSRRLVRH
+596 AGAGTARMPL
-606 SSGIRDEGGSEAK
+606 GEA
-619 ADGIPS
+619 
-625 AIGLTKATTS
+625 
-635 RMSMLEEKISLNDE
+635 KISLNDE
-649 ATWSSVKPITPLR
+649 TAWKGLRLLTPVSPI
-662 PVLDCELGSFEVL
+662 LDCEMGPFEVL
-675 LLNINRQQIQ
+675 LLNINHQQIG
-685 AQPSRTVDVV
+685 ALASRTVDVV

-704 CPELV
+704 GPELI

-722 KPGGNQ
+722 KPAANQ
-728 SPGQPAVPIWFLG
+728 TPLEPAIPIWFLG
-741 DKGAVTIA
+741 QKGAVTLA
-749 LSNKDLELSGYLGDR
+749 LANQDLELSGYLGDR
-764 LTLQSRSR
+764 LTLRSRKR

>member
-9 PFLAACFGVAVAEV
+9 LFLAACLGVAVAEV
-23 CSIPFLAWGIAFGL
+23 RPIPFLAWGVSFGL
-37 FAIAVAVWR
+37 FAIAVAAWK

-54 SLLFFGFWHSFRKA
+54 TLLFFGFWHSIRKV
-68 SDQGYLLAQKPDL
+68 SDQGYQLATKADL
-81 ADRIHQIGLEAEA
+81 ANRIHQIDLEAEA

-107 RLIAKVTGVDGRP
+107 RLIAKVTAVDGHP
-120 MNFRVQAELAGQPIH
+120 MDFRVEAELAGQPIH
-135 YGDCCQVMGRLEA
+135 YGDRCQVMGRLEA

-166 EGIYVVLNSPSA
+166 EGIYVVLNSA
-178 HDATIQY
+178 NARDATIKH
-185 HGWGNPIFAIALN
+185 HGWGNPVFAIALT
-198 CRKAVENIPTRSLEN
+198 CRKAVESIPTRSLEN

-233 PDLLDLLQDTGTLH
+233 PDLLELLQDTGTLH

-288 CAATGLSAAGLRA
+288 CAGTGLSAAGLRA

-314 ERPVLQLNAMSGAGF
+314 EKPVLQLNAMSGAGL
-329 ILLLCNPEELFQ
+329 ILLLCSPEELFQ

-346 SFTIVAFIVIGARPL
+346 SFAIVAFIVIGARPL
-361 TSWLAH
+361 ASCLTH
-367 PFRPD
+367 PFKLD

-379 ISPLRRLLQ
+379 ISPLRRLSQ
-388 RLIHRS
+388 RLIHRA

-431 PVGTWILFTALISIL
+431 PVGTWILFTALVSIL
-446 VSPIAGW
+446 ISPIAGW

-468 FLVIVNASAA
+468 FLVIVNTSAA

-507 IYFCRGSST
+507 ICFCGGSST
-516 GLVNPGSASKY
+516 GLVNPGSPSKY

-540 NGLSFLSWTRPD
+540 NGLSFLNWTRSD

-558 APEVAKHF
+558 APEVVKHF
-566 KVAGASH
+566 KVTRTSF
-573 ESLSPND
+573 ESSSDRLVRHSFSD
-580 EAAAG
+580 G
-585 LSRGSPAAAGK
+585 GSPATAGK
-596 ADLSRRLVRH
+596 ADLSRP
-606 SSGIRDEGGSEAK
+606 SEAK
-619 ADGIPS
+619 ADEVPS
-625 AIGLTKATTS
+625 PIGLTKATKS
-635 RMSMLEEKISLNDE
+635 RMPLEEEKISLDNE
-649 ATWSSVKPITPLR
+649 TGWSGTKLIPPLK
-662 PVLDCELGSFEVL
+662 PVLDCELGSFVVL
-675 LLNINRQQIQ
+675 LLNINRQQIE
-685 AQPSRTVDVV
+685 ALPSRTVDVV

-704 CPELV
+704 SPELV

-722 KPGGNQ
+722 KPAGNQ
-728 SPGQPAVPIWFLG
+728 SPGEPAVPIWFLA

-749 LSNKDLELSGYLGDR
+749 LSDKDLELSGYLGDR
-764 LTLQSRSR
+764 LTLRSRSR

>member
-1 MRRIPLGG
+1 VRRIPLGG
-9 PFLAACFGVAVAEV
+9 LFLAACLGVAVAEV
-23 CSIPFLAWGIAFGL
+23 WPIPFLVWGIAFGL
-37 FAIAVAVWR
+37 FAFAAVAWTQ
-46 RTAFALAA
+46 TAFALAA
-54 SLLFFGFWHSFRKA
+54 TLLFFGFWHSFRKG
-68 SDQGYLLAQKPDL
+68 SDQGYQLATKPDL
-81 ADRIHQIGLEAEA
+81 ANRIHQIDLEAEA

-107 RLIAKVTGVDGRP
+107 RLIAKVTGMDGRP
-120 MNFRVQAELAGQPIH
+120 MDFRVEAELAGQPVN
-135 YGDCCQVMGRLEA
+135 YGDRCQVMGRLEA

-158 DERTYLQH
+158 DERTYLRH
-166 EGIYVVLNSPSA
+166 EGIYVVLNSA
-178 HDATIQY
+178 KARDVTIKQ
-185 HGWGNPIFAIALN
+185 HSWGNPIFAIALT
-198 CRKAVENIPTRSLEN
+198 CRKAVENIPTRSLEK

-288 CAATGLSAAGLRA
+288 CAGTGLSAAGLRA

-346 SFTIVAFIVIGARPL
+346 SFAIVAFIVIGARPL
-361 TSWLAH
+361 TSCLAH
-367 PFRPD
+367 PFKPD

-379 ISPLRRLLQ
+379 ISPLRRLSQ
-388 RLIHRS
+388 KLIHRS

-419 SFSNVVANFLAV
+419 SFSNIVANFLAV
-431 PVGTWILFTALISIL
+431 PVGTWILFTALVSIL
-446 VSPIAGW
+446 ISPIAGW

-478 FPGQAMNIGGL
+478 FPGQAMNIGRL
-489 PWSTEAK
+489 PWSTAAK
-496 IVVLASGRSET
+496 MVVLASGRSET
-507 IYFCRGSST
+507 IFFCRGSST
-516 GLVNPGSASKY
+516 GLVNPGSPSKY

-540 NGLSFLSWTRPD
+540 NGLSFLNWTRTD
-552 QDHAGS
+552 QDHSGS
-558 APEVAKHF
+558 ASEVIKHF
-566 KVAGASH
+566 KVTRN
-573 ESLSPND
+573 SPED
-580 EAAAG
+580 
-585 LSRGSPAAAGK
+585 SS
-596 ADLSRRLVRH
+596 SRLVRH
-606 SSGIRDEGGSEAK
+606 SLSNGGSPATAGK
-619 ADGIPS
+619 GDDVSSP
-625 AIGLTKATTS
+625 IGLANATTS
-635 RMSMLEEKISLNDE
+635 HMPLGEEKISLNDKTE
-649 ATWSSVKPITPLR
+649 WSCTKLIPPLK
-662 PVLDCELGSFEVL
+662 PVLDCELGSFVVL
-675 LLNINRQQIQ
+675 VLNINRQQIE
-685 AQPSRTVDVV
+685 ALPSRTVDVV

-704 CPELV
+704 SPELV

-722 KPGGNQ
+722 KPSGNQ
-728 SPGQPAVPIWFLG
+728 SSGEPAVPIWFLG
-741 DKGAVTIA
+741 NKGAVTIA
-749 LSNKDLELSGYLGDR
+749 LSDKDLELSGYLGDR
-764 LTLQSRSR
+764 LTLRSRSR

>member
-9 PFLAACFGVAVAEV
+9 LFLAACLGVALAEV
-23 CSIPFLAWGIAFGL
+23 CPIPFLGWGVAFGL
-37 FAIAVAVWR
+37 FAIALAAWK

-54 SLLFFGFWHSFRKA
+54 TLLFFGFWHSFRKT

-81 ADRIHQIGLEAEA
+81 ANRIHQINLEAET

-99 HWGNQIKQ
+99 RWGNQIKQ

-135 YGDCCQVMGRLEA
+135 YGDCCQVTGRLEA
-148 PQRAM
+148 PQRAL

-158 DERTYLQH
+158 DERTYLRH
-166 EGIYVVLNSPSA
+166 EGIYTVLNSPGVHA
-178 HDATIQY
+178 ATIQH
-185 HGWGNPIFAIALN
+185 HGWGNPVFAIALN
-198 CRKAVENIPTRSLEN
+198 CRKAVENIPTRGLEN

-346 SFTIVAFIVIGARPL
+346 SFTIVAFIVIGARPV

-367 PFRPD
+367 PFGPD

-379 ISPLRRLLQ
+379 ISPLRRLSQ

-404 WVSSLPFSIFYFHRI
+404 WISSLPFSIFYFHRV

-468 FLVIVNASAA
+468 FLAIVNASAA
-478 FPGQAMNIGGL
+478 FPGQAMNVGGL
-489 PWSTEAK
+489 PWSPETK

-516 GLVNPGSASKY
+516 GLINPGSASKY

-540 NGLSFLSWTRPD
+540 NGLSFLSWTRSD

-558 APEVAKHF
+558 APEVTKHF
-566 KVAGASH
+566 KVDQTS
-573 ESLSPND
+573 
-580 EAAAG
+580 
-585 LSRGSPAAAGK
+585 
-596 ADLSRRLVRH
+596 
-606 SSGIRDEGGSEAK
+606 
-619 ADGIPS
+619 S
-625 AIGLTKATTS
+625 AIGQTKMTKS
-635 RMSMLEEKISLNDE
+635 RIPLGEEKISLNDE
-649 ATWSSVKPITPLR
+649 TAWSRMKAIVPFR
-662 PVLDCELGSFEVL
+662 PVLDCEIGSFEVL
-675 LLNINRQQIQ
+675 LLDINRQQIETL
-685 AQPSRTVDVV
+685 PSRMVDVV
-695 VVPSQRQCS
+695 AVPSQRKCS

-722 KPGGNQ
+722 KPAGNQ
-728 SPGQPAVPIWFLG
+728 SPGEAAVPNWFLG

-749 LSNKDLELSGYLGDR
+749 LSNKGLELSGYLGDR
-764 LTLQSRSR
+764 LILRSRSR

>member
-9 PFLAACFGVAVAEV
+9 LFLAACFGVTVAEV
-23 CSIPFLAWGIAFGL
+23 CPIPFLGWGIAFGL
-37 FAIAVAVWR
+37 FAIGVAAWK
-46 RTAFALAA
+46 RTGLALAA
-54 SLLFFGFWHSFRKA
+54 TLLFFGFWHSFRKV

-81 ADRIHQIGLEAEA
+81 ANRVHQIDLEAEA

-107 RLIAKVTGVDGRP
+107 RLIANVRGVDGRP
-120 MNFRVQAELAGQPIH
+120 MNFRVQAQLAGQPIH
-135 YGDCCQVMGRLEA
+135 YGDCCQVMGRLET
-148 PQRAM
+148 PQRAL

-166 EGIYVVLNSPSA
+166 EGIYVVLNSPGA
-178 HDATIQY
+178 HHATIRH

-314 ERPVLQLNAMSGAGF
+314 ERPVVQLNAMSGAGF

-367 PFRPD
+367 PLRPD
-372 PWIPRQL
+372 PWIPLQL
-379 ISPLRRLLQ
+379 ISPLGRLSQ

-453 ASIYLNNTNWLLAHL
+453 ASIYLNNTNWLLAHV
-468 FLVIVNASAA
+468 FLMIVNASAA

-507 IYFCRGSST
+507 IYFCRGSSS
-516 GLVNPGSASKY
+516 GLLNPGSASKY

-540 NGLSFLSWTRPD
+540 NGLSFLSWTRSD

-566 KVAGASH
+566 KIAGASF
-573 ESLSPND
+573 EN
-580 EAAAG
+580 
-585 LSRGSPAAAGK
+585 LSRNGEATAGRSGGRPAAAGK
-596 ADLSRRLVRH
+596 AD
-606 SSGIRDEGGSEAK
+606 
-619 ADGIPS
+619 GIPS
-625 AIGLTKATTS
+625 TIGLTKATAS
-635 RMSMLEEKISLNDE
+635 RMSMVEEKISLNDE

-675 LLNINRQQIQ
+675 LLNINRQQIE

-695 VVPSQRQCS
+695 VVSSQRQCS

-728 SPGQPAVPIWFLG
+728 SPGQPAVPVWFLG
-741 DKGAVTIA
+741 DKGAVTMA
-749 LSNKDLELSGYLGDR
+749 LSYKDLELSGYLGDR
-764 LTLQSRSR
+764 LTLRSRSR

>member
-9 PFLAACFGVAVAEV
+9 LFLAACFGVTVAGV
-23 CSIPFLAWGIAFGL
+23 CPIPFLGWGIAFGL
-37 FAIAVAVWR
+37 FAIGVAAWKG
-46 RTAFALAA
+46 TGLALAA
-54 SLLFFGFWHSFRKA
+54 TLLFFGFWHSFRKV

-81 ADRIHQIGLEAEA
+81 ANRIHQIDLEAEA

-107 RLIAKVTGVDGRP
+107 RLIAKVRGVDGRP
-120 MNFRVQAELAGQPIH
+120 MNFRVQAQLAGQPIH
-135 YGDCCQVMGRLEA
+135 YGDCCQVMGRLET
-148 PQRAM
+148 PQRAL

-166 EGIYVVLNSPSA
+166 EGIYVVLNSPGA
-178 HDATIQY
+178 HDATIRH

-361 TSWLAH
+361 TSWLTH
-367 PFRPD
+367 PFGPD
-372 PWIPRQL
+372 PWIPLQL
-379 ISPLRRLLQ
+379 ISPLGRLSQ

-394 AELLAVCTIC
+394 GELLAVCTIC

-446 VSPIAGW
+446 LSPIAGW
-453 ASIYLNNTNWLLAHL
+453 ASIYLNNTNWLLAHV
-468 FLVIVNASAA
+468 FLMIVNASAA

-507 IYFCRGSST
+507 IYFCRGSSS
-516 GLVNPGSASKY
+516 GLLNPGSASKY

-540 NGLSFLSWTRPD
+540 NGLSFLSWTRSD

-558 APEVAKHF
+558 TPEVAKHF
-566 KVAGASH
+566 KIAGASY
-573 ESLSPND
+573 EN
-580 EAAAG
+580 
-585 LSRGSPAAAGK
+585 LSRNGEATAGRSGGRPAAAGK
-596 ADLSRRLVRH
+596 AD
-606 SSGIRDEGGSEAK
+606 
-619 ADGIPS
+619 GIPS
-625 AIGLTKATTS
+625 TIGLTKATAS
-635 RMSMLEEKISLNDE
+635 RMSTVEEKISLNDD
-649 ATWSSVKPITPLR
+649 AAWSSVKPITPLR

-675 LLNINRQQIQ
+675 LLNINRPQIE

-728 SPGQPAVPIWFLG
+728 SPGQPAVPVWFLR

-749 LSNKDLELSGYLGDR
+749 LSYKDLELSGYLGDR
-764 LTLQSRSR
+764 LTLRSRSR